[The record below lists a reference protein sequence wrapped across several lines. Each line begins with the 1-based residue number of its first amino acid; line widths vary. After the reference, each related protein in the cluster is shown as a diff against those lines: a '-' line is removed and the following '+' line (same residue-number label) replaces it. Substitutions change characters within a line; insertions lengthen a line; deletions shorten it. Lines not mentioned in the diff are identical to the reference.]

1 MQLLLK
7 LRHKTVSII
16 NTIGKIESKGNFQL
30 NSICKKMLKDEAE
43 LESTKQVHLKIAMY
57 GSKKLT
63 ELKSFLR
70 ETVYSSSKYIFQ
82 IMSDFQS

>member
-1 MQLLLK
+1 
-7 LRHKTVSII
+7 
-16 NTIGKIESKGNFQL
+16 
-30 NSICKKMLKDEAE
+30 MLKNEAE

-57 GSKKLT
+57 SSKKLT

-82 IMSDFQS
+82 IMSDFQSYLQ